1 MGLLREPWDKG
12 RNEVEGLLLKIPGP
26 NKWCGNEGL
35 WSEAGLGPAM
45 AKPSPPRPLQTLA
58 SQVAW
63 LCLWLYL
70 SFSF

>member
-26 NKWCGNEGL
+26 NKWCGTRVCGQKLGL
-35 WSEAGLGPAM
+35 AM
-45 AKPSPPRPLQTLA
+45 AKPSPPRPLRTLA